1 MNREHGVLQHRVM
14 GEGRAVVFLHPTP
27 LDGEFWRPVV
37 ERLAGVRAILP
48 DLRGHGASP
57 LGAGLPVGRFALVPD
72 APALTMEILARD
84 VLALLDAL
92 AVPEAVFV
100 GCSVGGSVLLELW
113 RQAPERVR
121 GLGFVCSKPQAD
133 TAGAQHAATIA
144 KARAG
149 ERAEAFD
156 AMARALTGATA
167 QKRHPERMLALRA
180 RMNAVTAEALEAMQA
195 GLALRQDSLPTV
207 ATMTVPVFALAGGE
221 DAGTTIE
228 QMRAFEGAPG
238 GCSFHAIDDAGHF
251 AAYEQPER
259 VAALLQEWLATIKA

>member
-1 MNREHGVLQHRVM
+1 MSTERVVLRHRVM

-27 LDGEFWRPVV
+27 LDGEYWRPVA
-37 ERLAGVRAILP
+37 ERLEGVRAILP

-57 LGAGLPVGRFALVPD
+57 LGEGLPVGRFALVPD
-72 APALTMEILARD
+72 ARALTMAILARD
-84 VLALLDAL
+84 VIALLDAIH
-92 AVPEAVFV
+92 VPQAVFV

-133 TAGAQHAATIA
+133 TAGTQHAATIA
-144 KARAG
+144 RARAG
-149 ERAEAFD
+149 ERAAAFD
-156 AMARALTGATA
+156 AMARTLTGATT
-167 QKRHPERMLALRA
+167 QKTHPERMQALRE

-195 GLALRQDSLPTV
+195 GLALRQDSLATV

-221 DAGTTIE
+221 DPGTTAE
-228 QMRAFEGAPG
+228 QMRAFERAPG
-238 GCSFHAIDDAGHF
+238 GCSFHAIGDAGHF

-259 VAALLQEWLATIKA
+259 VAALLQVWLATIAV